1 MSDGI
6 ERSVLDLTDYDI
18 HVVRI
23 EAAGPVCYRIEHG
36 DQKVTLTIQ
45 DAYTI
50 FGGIRSNY
58 ECLLREMSF
67 ARRRGSRE

>member
-6 ERSVLDLTDYDI
+6 ERPVLDLVDYDI
-18 HVVRI
+18 HVIRI
-23 EAAGPVCYRIEHG
+23 EGTGPVCYRIEHG
-36 DQKVTLTIQ
+36 KQKVTLTIQ

-58 ECLLREMSF
+58 ECLLREMSL
-67 ARRRGSRE
+67 AQKRC